1 MKGLPNFMWLD
12 PDVVVAKSWS
22 DAQKGK
28 AVSIPGWRY
37 KILIFVMT
45 TLPRSVVRKV
55 GMNLRKK
62 QRK

>member
-1 MKGLPNFMWLD
+1 MKGLPKFMWLD
-12 PDVVVAKSWS
+12 PDVVVATSWNET
-22 DAQKGK
+22 QKGK
-28 AVSIPGWRY
+28 AVSIPGWQY

-45 TLPRSVVRKV
+45 TLPRSIVRKV

>member
-28 AVSIPGWRY
+28 AVSIPGWQY

-55 GMNLRKK
+55 GMKLRKK